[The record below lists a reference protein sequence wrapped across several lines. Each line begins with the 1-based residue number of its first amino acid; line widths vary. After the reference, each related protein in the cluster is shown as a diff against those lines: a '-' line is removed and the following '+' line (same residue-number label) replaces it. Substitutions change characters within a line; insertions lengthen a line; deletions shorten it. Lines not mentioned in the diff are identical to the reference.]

1 MGISSEY
8 NHYMQRIDI
17 PSQNPIDIEE
27 EFVGLLYMQADGIND
42 IGKSKN
48 VYTEEYADSDRKR
61 YYLPPDG
68 NYANEGTKIT
78 MKFLVIG
85 TPKERQNT
93 IDKFYDYIRKGVHLY
108 WDTARN
114 REFEFIVQD
123 EIKQSDE
130 RWHGSRP
137 YVEITVTMQNLNGS
151 TRPHSYH

>member
-1 MGISSEY
+1 MGRSSQY
-8 NHYMQRIDI
+8 NHYMQRIDVA
-17 PSQNPIDIEE
+17 SQQVIDIEE
-27 EFVGLLYMQADGIND
+27 EFVGLLYEQAEGLNN
-42 IGKSKN
+42 IGKTKN

-61 YYLPPDG
+61 FFLPPDG

-78 MKFLVIG
+78 MKLLVVG
-85 TPKERQNT
+85 NPVDRQNT
-93 IDKFYDYIRKGVHLY
+93 IDRFYEYVRKGVHRY

-130 RWHGSRP
+130 RWHGSQP

-151 TRPHSYH
+151 TRPH

>member
-1 MGISSEY
+1 MGRSSQY
-8 NHYMQRIDI
+8 NHYMQRIDVA
-17 PSQNPIDIEE
+17 SQQVIDIEE
-27 EFVGLLYMQADGIND
+27 EFVGLLYEQAEGLNNS
-42 IGKSKN
+42 GKTKN

-61 YYLPPDG
+61 FFLPPDG

-78 MKFLVIG
+78 MKFLVVG
-85 TPKERQNT
+85 NPVDRQNT
-93 IDKFYDYIRKGVHLY
+93 IDRFYEYVRKGVHRY

-130 RWHGSRP
+130 RWHGSQP

-151 TRPHSYH
+151 TRPH

>member
-1 MGISSEY
+1 MGRSSQY
-8 NHYMQRIDI
+8 KHYMQRIDVA
-17 PSQNPIDIEE
+17 SQQVIDIEE
-27 EFVGLLYMQADGIND
+27 EFVGLLYEQAEGLNN
-42 IGKSKN
+42 IGKTKN

-61 YYLPPDG
+61 FFLPPDG

-78 MKFLVIG
+78 MKFLVVG
-85 TPKERQNT
+85 NPVDRQNT
-93 IDKFYDYIRKGVHLY
+93 IDRFYEYVRKGVHRY

-130 RWHGSRP
+130 RWHGSQP

-151 TRPHSYH
+151 TRPH